1 MGDRKSYE
9 YLNKLKKKL
18 NTDTLWS
25 WSRYNSYHND
35 EYGYLLKY
43 IKHIPETQ
51 KDSIWGIS
59 GGSVHDILERY
70 YIGEIKYED
79 MLQEYEEKLFEMN
92 SMELK
97 YNKINK
103 DMNDKISDKYE
114 DSIRH
119 FLIHYKPIEAKV
131 ITEQFVTIKVK
142 EYYFQ
147 GYIDFIFKD
156 IEGNYI
162 IEDFKTST
170 MYSGIKRQNESK
182 QLLLYS
188 QSLIQKG
195 VPIDK
200 IKLRWNFL
208 KYCTVVSCL
217 MSKEKDGSYKTKEKN
232 CVRSQWVKES
242 AKNIEKW
249 LKKEEYDELEIVDI
263 IETCIENN
271 NLEIL
276 PQHIQDK
283 FSIKDCYVYID
294 LNEDS
299 VNTLNDEIVETL
311 KVIID
316 NTRTTNIL
324 LSQLEGLDVIKD
336 KDKVSAINTK
346 IDEMWW
352 TDIDRSKEYFFF
364 NLSGYSRKQHK
375 PWNEYLNDINSF
387 AKDITEDK
395 KDDSLDWLNEL

>member
-119 FLIHYKPIEAKV
+119 FLINYKPIEAKV
-131 ITEQFVTIKVK
+131 ITEQFVTIKVGN
-142 EYYFQ
+142 YYFQ
-147 GYIDFIFKD
+147 GYIDFIYKD
-156 IEGNYI
+156 VDGNYI

-170 MYSGIKRQNESK
+170 IYTGAKKQNESK

-195 VPIDK
+195 ISINK

-208 KYCTVVSCL
+208 KYCTVTSCL
-217 MSKEKDGSYKTKEKN
+217 VGKDKEGNYKTKEKN

-242 AKNIEKW
+242 SKNIEKW

-263 IETCIENN
+263 LETCIENN
-271 NLEIL
+271 NLETL
-276 PQHIQDK
+276 PKSIQDK

-294 LNEDS
+294 LNEES
-299 VNTLNDEIVETL
+299 INTLNDEIVETL
-311 KVIID
+311 GEIVE
-316 NTRTTNIL
+316 NTKTTNL
-324 LSQLEGLDVIKD
+324 LLKQLEGLDAIKD
-336 KDKVSAINTK
+336 KDKISAINTK
-346 IDEMWW
+346 VDEMWW
-352 TDIDRSKEYFFF
+352 TDIDRSKEYYFY
-364 NLSGYSRKQHK
+364 NLCGYSRKQHK

-387 AKDITEDK
+387 AKDKIEDEN
-395 KDDSLDWLNEL
+395 DSSLDWLNDL